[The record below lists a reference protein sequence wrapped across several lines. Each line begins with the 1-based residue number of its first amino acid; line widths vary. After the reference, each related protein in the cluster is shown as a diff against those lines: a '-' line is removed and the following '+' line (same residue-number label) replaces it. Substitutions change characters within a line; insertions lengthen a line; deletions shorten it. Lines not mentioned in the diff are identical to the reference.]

1 MRKKKRL
8 KKKNKNTNKNPTTW
22 LKQLFVVQLLFLFL
36 VGIYIRKQ
44 NTHKKKAHSLVCY
57 F

>member
-8 KKKNKNTNKNPTTW
+8 KKKNKNKNPTTW

-36 VGIYIRKQ
+36 VAIYIRKQ
-44 NTHKKKAHSLVCY
+44 NAHKKKAHSLVCY